1 MTLLTHCYTGN
12 TVKGMSTTGDG
23 TILGQNTSRHLVS
36 PLGSEMSATRFSC
49 HLSATKQDLLTS
61 NYANMPHAGSQ
72 TGCASGMTISSRLI
86 PGPFLN
92 VTSQTATACE
102 IADILDD
109 QGMSLEHDH
118 DESSSCSSSSAI
130 EGIDHIYQSIHP
142 KRPHNDKSTSS
153 ASSRQKMPSG
163 RDQRSHTHHAPG
175 SLGLALAIPKS
186 PPPKLWN
193 SPKSTMSH
201 RKLPPIPTSQ
211 SVSNVSSSSG
221 IATMDTTRRGSPS
234 TVVELNQSAV
244 SGCHGSMACQAMNSE
259 TTDRVILSSPQ
270 MNAATS

>member
-23 TILGQNTSRHLVS
+23 TIPGQNTSRHLVS

-130 EGIDHIYQSIHP
+130 EDIDHIYQSIHP
-142 KRPHNDKSTSS
+142 KRPHKDEYDKSTSS
-153 ASSRQKMPSG
+153 TSSRQKMPSG
-163 RDQRSHTHHAPG
+163 RDQRSHRHHTPG

-221 IATMDTTRRGSPS
+221 RRGSPS
-234 TVVELNQSAV
+234 TVVELNQSA
-244 SGCHGSMACQAMNSE
+244 GGACHGSTPCQAMNSE
-259 TTDRVILSSPQ
+259 TTDCAILSSPQ
-270 MNAATS
+270 INAATS